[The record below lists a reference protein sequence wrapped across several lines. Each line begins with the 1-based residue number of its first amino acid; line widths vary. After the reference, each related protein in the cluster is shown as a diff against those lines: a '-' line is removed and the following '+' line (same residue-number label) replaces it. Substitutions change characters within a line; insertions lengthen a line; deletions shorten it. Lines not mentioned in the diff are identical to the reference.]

1 MEILTSAKQM
11 QYKLQQADYGNVSVE
26 FAQKIST
33 THQVPGTNTLMLSH
47 VGMNA
52 LQPTVACGLFHFCE
66 RVSTVLLRKGS
77 HEWKRACCIEL
88 CYVRMW
94 GYGQDSIDS
103 PFKLLGVPL

>member
-26 FAQKIST
+26 LAQKIST

-52 LQPTVACGLFHFCE
+52 LQPNMACRLFHYCE
-66 RVSTVLLRKGS
+66 WVSTVLLRKGS
-77 HEWKRACCIEL
+77 HECHMNGKEPVVLNYECGDMAKTR
-88 CYVRMW
+88 
-94 GYGQDSIDS
+94 
-103 PFKLLGVPL
+103 